1 MFSEYLERVMENV
14 AGDRGVCQ
22 KPEAVKLLEKKTIG
36 DACNNFF
43 DKTPKYRQ
51 QQQNRLDH
59 IKLRHFT

>member
-1 MFSEYLERVMENV
+1 MENV

-36 DACNNFF
+36 ETLQAFDACNNFF